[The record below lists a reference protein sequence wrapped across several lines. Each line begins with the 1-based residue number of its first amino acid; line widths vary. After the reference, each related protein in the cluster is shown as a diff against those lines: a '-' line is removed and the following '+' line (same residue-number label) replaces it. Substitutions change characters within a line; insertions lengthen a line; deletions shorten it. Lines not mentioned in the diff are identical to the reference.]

1 MTKKLTALFLAIVGV
16 LVLGGS
22 AIADEKT
29 YVPWTF
35 DDFNSNCEV
44 IETAGVQPV
53 KLSPP
58 VVENADEEE
67 PGELGW

>member
-1 MTKKLTALFLAIVGV
+1 MKKLTALILAVVGV
-16 LVLGGS
+16 LIVGGS

-44 IETAGVQPV
+44 IETAGVQTV
-53 KLSPP
+53 ELSPP
-58 VVENADEEE
+58 AVENAYEEE